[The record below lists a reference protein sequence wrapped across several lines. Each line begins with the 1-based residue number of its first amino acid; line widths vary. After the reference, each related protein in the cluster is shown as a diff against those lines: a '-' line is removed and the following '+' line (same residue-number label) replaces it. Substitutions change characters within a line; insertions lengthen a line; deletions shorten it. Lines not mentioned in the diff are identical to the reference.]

1 MMRAILGIMTDEALG
16 QALRA
21 AVAETDLLILTPSV
35 DDALRKLVSFQADV
49 AIVDEGSGA
58 GRQVMDRFREAAPHV
73 PIIVISNRADEET
86 RSSYVAAGARACLP
100 KPFDCAALQDAID
113 QACGAPL
120 AAPVQPAP
128 SLGALSGLDPVR
140 QHQAALRWLSRAT
153 QSAAQPERLAES
165 LMEALAD
172 VFGIV
177 RGAVLLEEGQYVRV
191 AASLGLDKDITVGL
205 NLSPVAGL
213 MAWFEARASQV
224 DRDAPAID
232 PGALKTMEILGAR
245 LASPIMC
252 HGHARGAIVI
262 GEKSSGLPYSA
273 DERELLSTMARCASV
288 AMENGRL
295 NESAQRDQERLATIL
310 TNITAGVVVV
320 DEERRITMMN
330 ASAERVLNVRASDLM
345 GQSVQKLGSAFAN
358 IILRTMKDGQPRLR
372 QSIRDAAI
380 DAQLGVSATVMPDN
394 GAVAVFA
401 SLPEESE
408 ADEDVVYSPFW
419 EYLASRVAQEVKN
432 PMVAINTFAQLLPRK
447 YDSLDFRETFGEVV
461 QKEIARI
468 NGVVDT
474 LNEFAHKPHLLL
486 QESDVNQTVRGV
498 LDSFEADL
506 QSRSIALDATWD
518 SQLPTA
524 ELDPIFF
531 SQALHNI
538 VQNSIEAMPEGG
550 TLHVQTRRHK
560 GDCEVIV
567 TDTGSGVTNQDAPH
581 IFMPF
586 FSTKEKGMGLGLTLA
601 VRILRQHEG
610 DLTLEPCDEG
620 GSAFALRVPSVEET
634 HANHPSH

>member
-1 MMRAILGIMTDEALG
+1 MMRAILGITSDEAMG
-16 QALRA
+16 QSLRA
-21 AVAETDLLILTPSV
+21 AVAETDLLLLSPST
-35 DDALRKLVSFQADV
+35 DEALRKLISFQADV
-49 AIVDEGSGA
+49 AIIDEGSSS
-58 GRQVMDRFREAAPHV
+58 GRQAMDRLREAAPQV
-73 PIIVISNRADEET
+73 PIIIIANRADDES
-86 RSSYVAAGARACLP
+86 RNNYIAAGARACLP
-100 KPFDCAALQDAID
+100 KPFDCAALQRAID
-113 QACGAPL
+113 EACTAL
-120 AAPVQPAP
+120 AATQAQPAP
-128 SLGALSGLDPVR
+128 SLDILSGHDPVR

-153 QSAAQPERLAES
+153 QSSSKPDHLAES
-165 LMEALAD
+165 LMDALAD
-172 VFGIV
+172 VFGIA
-177 RGAVLLEEGQYVRV
+177 RGAVLLEDGQYVRV
-191 AASLGLDKDITVGL
+191 VASVGLDKEIASNL

-224 DRDAPAID
+224 DRDAPAMD
-232 PGALKTMEILGAR
+232 PNALKTMEILGAR

-252 HGHARGAIVI
+252 HGHACGAIVI
-262 GEKSSGLPYSA
+262 GEKSSALPYSA

-288 AMENGRL
+288 ALENSRL
-295 NESAQRDQERLATIL
+295 NEGAQRDQQRLDTIL
-310 TNITAGVVVV
+310 SSITAGVVVV
-320 DEERRITMMN
+320 DKDRRITMMN
-330 ASAERVLNVRASDLM
+330 ASAERVLNARASDLI

-358 IILRTMKDGQPRLR
+358 IILRTMKDRQPRLR

-380 DAQLGVSATVMPDN
+380 DTQLGVSATVMPDD

-401 SLPEESE
+401 KLPEESD

-474 LNEFAHKPHLLL
+474 LNEFALKPRLLL

-531 SQALHNI
+531 SQALHHI

-550 TLHVQTRRHK
+550 TLHVETRK
-560 GDCEVIV
+560 SNGACEIIV

-620 GSAFALRVPSVEET
+620 GSAFALRVPSAEKA